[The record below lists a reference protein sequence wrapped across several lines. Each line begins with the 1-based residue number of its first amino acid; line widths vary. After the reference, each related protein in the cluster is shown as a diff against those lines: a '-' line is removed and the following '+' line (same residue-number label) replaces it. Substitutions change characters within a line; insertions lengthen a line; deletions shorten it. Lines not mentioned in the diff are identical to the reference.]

1 MRKEDTMKAVILAG
15 GKGSRLYPVTRGDIP
30 KPMVP
35 LGGRPV
41 LEWLVLRLRQSGIRH
56 ICCTLQCLP
65 DAIRNHFGD
74 GSAFG
79 VHMEYRQ
86 ETEPLGTAGAVKNC
100 RDFVGEESFFV
111 LSGDGVFDFDL
122 RPLMEAHRRHQ
133 SAVTMALS
141 PLASPLSYGLALT
154 DRAGRIRGFIEKPDW
169 GRVVTDLVNTGIYVL
184 SPEAL
189 EEVPENT
196 AFDFAGDLF
205 PKLLEQGRPL
215 FGLPMEGYWRDIG
228 EPESYYQC
236 NLDAL
241 QGRLRLPNSDSPG
254 KTEKRDPQRRRYR
267 CSAVVETPQRA
278 RLMRAV
284 SAALM
289 EAGADFTD
297 GITLTDAPG
306 GLHIAAAADR
316 SCILVE
322 SDEEDTVRK
331 YKEMAD
337 GLRKD
342 ADR

>member
-1 MRKEDTMKAVILAG
+1 MKAVILAG
-15 GKGSRLYPVTRGDIP
+15 GKGSRLYAVTRGEVP

-41 LEWLVLRLRQSGIRH
+41 LEWLILRLRQSGIRH

-65 DAIRNHFGD
+65 DQIRDYFGD
-74 GSAFG
+74 GERFD

-86 ETEPLGTAGAVKNC
+86 ETLPLGTAGAVKNC
-100 RDFVGEESFFV
+100 RDFAGDEPFFV

-122 RPLMEAHRRHQ
+122 RPMMEAHRRHE

-154 DRAGRIRGFIEKPDW
+154 DSVGRIRGFIEKPVW
-169 GRVVTDLVNTGIYVL
+169 ERVVTDLVNTGIYVL
-184 SPEAL
+184 SPTVLDLIPEG
-189 EEVPENT
+189 VP
-196 AFDFAGDLF
+196 FDFARDLF
-205 PKLLEQGRPL
+205 PALLDAGQPL
-215 FGLPMEGYWRDIG
+215 FGLPLEGYWRDIG

-241 QGRLRLPNSDSPG
+241 QGRLRLPGSEEAAKAEPPSP
-254 KTEKRDPQRRRYR
+254 RPQRYR
-267 CSAVVETPQRA
+267 CSLTVEAPRRA

-297 GITLTDAPG
+297 GITLNTVPG
-306 GLHIAAAADR
+306 GLHIAAASAAPAVL
-316 SCILVE
+316 IE
-322 SDEEDTVRK
+322 SDNPDTAERYRK
-331 YKEMAD
+331 LVDNINEN
-337 GLRKD
+337 
-342 ADR
+342 

>member
-1 MRKEDTMKAVILAG
+1 MKAVILAG
-15 GKGSRLYPVTRGDIP
+15 GKGSRLYAVTRGEVP

-41 LEWLVLRLRQSGIRH
+41 LEWLILRLRQSGIRH

-65 DAIRNHFGD
+65 DQIRDHFGD

-86 ETEPLGTAGAVKNC
+86 ETQPLGTAGAVKNC
-100 RDFVGEESFFV
+100 RDFVGNEPFFV

-122 RPLMEAHRRHQ
+122 RPLMEAHRRHE

-154 DRAGRIRGFIEKPDW
+154 DRVGRIRGFIEKPVW
-169 GRVVTDLVNTGIYVL
+169 EKVVTDLVNTGIYVL
-184 SPEAL
+184 SPAVL
-189 EEVPENT
+189 DAVPPGQPY
-196 AFDFAGDLF
+196 DFARDLF
-205 PKLLEQGRPL
+205 PRLMDMGKPL

-241 QGRLRLPNSDSPG
+241 RGILRLPGSEAAAKAATPDR
-254 KTEKRDPQRRRYR
+254 ERRHYR
-267 CSAVVETPQRA
+267 CSAAVETPHRA

-297 GITLTDAPG
+297 GITLGSAPG

-316 SCILVE
+316 DCILVE
-322 SDEEDTVRK
+322 SDEEETVRK

-337 GLRKD
+337 SLHLA

>member
-1 MRKEDTMKAVILAG
+1 MKAVILAG

-41 LEWLVLRLRQSGIRH
+41 LEWLILRLRESGIRH

-65 DAIRNHFGD
+65 DQIRDYFGD

-100 RDFVGEESFFV
+100 RDFVGNEPFFV

-122 RPLMEAHRRHQ
+122 RPLMEAHRRHE

-141 PLASPLSYGLALT
+141 PLAAPLSYGLAVT
-154 DRAGRIRGFIEKPDW
+154 DSEGHVRGFIEKPIW
-169 GRVVTDLVNTGIYVL
+169 ERVVTDLVNTGIYVL
-184 SPEAL
+184 SPTVLDKIPA
-189 EEVPENT
+189 NT
-196 AFDFAGDLF
+196 AYDFARDLF
-205 PKLLEQGRPL
+205 PKLLETGQPL
-215 FGLPMEGYWRDIG
+215 FGLPMKGYWRDIG
-228 EPESYYQC
+228 EPESYYRC

-241 QGRLRLPNSDSPG
+241 SGRLRLPGGAPPA
-254 KTEKRDPQRRRYR
+254 KAERPPAQRRRYR
-267 CSAVVETPQRA
+267 CTATVETPHRA
-278 RLMRAV
+278 RLMREL

-297 GITLTDAPG
+297 GITLPDAPG
-306 GLHIAAAADR
+306 GLHIAAAADKP
-316 SCILVE
+316 CIVVE
-322 SDEEDTVRK
+322 SNNPATVSQ
-331 YKEMAD
+331 YKNIAD
-337 GLRKD
+337 NICFD
-342 ADR
+342 

>member
-1 MRKEDTMKAVILAG
+1 MKAVILAG
-15 GKGSRLYPVTRGDIP
+15 GKGSRLYAVTRGEVP

-41 LEWLVLRLRQSGIRH
+41 LEWLILRLRQSGIRH

-65 DAIRNHFGD
+65 DQIRDYFGD

-100 RDFVGEESFFV
+100 RDFVGNEPFFV

-122 RPLMEAHRRHQ
+122 RALMEAHRRHE
-133 SAVTMALS
+133 SDVTMALS
-141 PLASPLSYGLALT
+141 PLSAPLSYGLALT
-154 DRAGRIRGFIEKPDW
+154 DSEGHIRGFIEKPIW
-169 GRVVTDLVNTGIYVL
+169 EKVVTDLVNTGIYVL
-184 SPEAL
+184 SPAVLDEIPA
-189 EEVPENT
+189 NT
-196 AFDFAGDLF
+196 AYDFARDLF
-205 PKLLEQGRPL
+205 PKLLEAGRPL

-228 EPESYYQC
+228 EPESYYRC

-241 QGRLRLPNSDSPG
+241 SGKLQPADRKSPAR
-254 KTEKRDPQRRRYR
+254 TEAPVTERRRRYR

-278 RLMRAV
+278 RLMREL

-306 GLHIAAAADR
+306 GLHIAPQADEE
-316 SCILVE
+316 CILVE
-322 SDEEDTVRK
+322 SDDPATAER
-331 YKEMAD
+331 YKQIAD
-337 GLRKD
+337 NLPLS
-342 ADR
+342 

>member
-1 MRKEDTMKAVILAG
+1 MKAVILAG
-15 GKGSRLYPVTRGDIP
+15 GKGSRLYAVTRGEIP

-41 LEWLVLRLRQSGIRH
+41 LEWLILRLRQSGIRH

-65 DAIRNHFGD
+65 DQIRDYFGD
-74 GSAFG
+74 GERFG

-86 ETEPLGTAGAVKNC
+86 ETLPLGTAGAVKNC
-100 RDFVGEESFFV
+100 RDFVGNEPFFV

-122 RPLMEAHRRHQ
+122 RPLMEAHRRHE

-141 PLASPLSYGLALT
+141 PLTSPLSYGLALT
-154 DRAGRIRGFIEKPDW
+154 DSVGYIRGFIEKPVW
-169 GRVVTDLVNTGIYVL
+169 ERVVTDLVNTGIYVL
-184 SPEAL
+184 SPAVL
-189 EEVPENT
+189 DAVPEGIPY
-196 AFDFAGDLF
+196 DFARDLF
-205 PKLLEQGRPL
+205 PKLLEMGQPL
-215 FGLPMEGYWRDIG
+215 FGLPTEGYWRDIG

-241 QGRLRLPNSDSPG
+241 RGRLRLPGSSEAVKTDSPAP
-254 KTEKRDPQRRRYR
+254 RPRRYR
-267 CSAVVETPQRA
+267 CCAAVETPRRA
-278 RLMRAV
+278 RLMRAM

-297 GITLTDAPG
+297 GITLGSVPG
-306 GLHIAAAADR
+306 GLHISAAADR

-337 GLRKD
+337 GLRNGS
-342 ADR
+342 DR